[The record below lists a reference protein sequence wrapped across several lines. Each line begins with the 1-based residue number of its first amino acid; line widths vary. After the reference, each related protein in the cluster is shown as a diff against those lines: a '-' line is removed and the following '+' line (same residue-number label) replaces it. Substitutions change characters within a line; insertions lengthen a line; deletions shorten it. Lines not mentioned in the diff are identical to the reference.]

1 VFSGAR
7 GAPADS
13 LVDSEIAMARSP
25 ARAPSASFQQLR
37 AMIAAASLCA
47 LAAFAFVSA
56 AVAADQ
62 PAKTNLAVDPA
73 KFFDAIVKI
82 ETRAVPDARSAA
94 TLGKQREGTGIFI
107 GKDGLVLTIGYL
119 IVEADDV
126 KITDSKGR
134 SLPAQVVGYD
144 HASGLGLVRPVVPM
158 HATPLP
164 FGESATVGERA
175 PVMIVNHS
183 GADDVTLAFVV
194 AKRPFTGS
202 WEYMLDQAIFTSPPT
217 MNWSGAA
224 LVGPDG
230 KLLGVGSLIVRDTTG
245 GADTLPGNMFVPID
259 TLKPILSDL
268 ITTGKRSGPAQPWL
282 GVSTDEIQG
291 RLLVSRVS
299 PDGPADKAGVK
310 PGDIILA
317 VGSDGVKT
325 QAEFYRKVWGSG
337 AAGADIPLRV
347 LQGADIR
354 DVSVHS
360 IDRVEYFRPRTT
372 Y

>member
-1 VFSGAR
+1 
-7 GAPADS
+7 
-13 LVDSEIAMARSP
+13 MARSP
-25 ARAPSASFQQLR
+25 ARAVSASSQYPRLVL
-37 AMIAAASLCA
+37 AAASLCVIAAVAFASAA
-47 LAAFAFVSA
+47 LAA
-56 AVAADQ
+56 DK
-62 PAKTNLAVDPA
+62 PTKTNLAVDPA
-73 KFFDAIVKI
+73 KFFDAIVKV
-82 ETRAVPDARSAA
+82 ETRAVPDARSNS
-94 TLGKQREGTGIFI
+94 TLGQQREGTGIVI
-107 GKDGLVLTIGYL
+107 DNDGLVLTIGYL
-119 IVEADDV
+119 VIEADDV
-126 KITDSKGR
+126 KIVDSKGR

-158 HATPLP
+158 QASPLP
-164 FGESATVGERA
+164 LGESSTIGERA
-175 PVMIVNHS
+175 PVMIVNHA

-245 GADTLPGNMFVPID
+245 GEAGLPGNMFVPID
-259 TLKPILSDL
+259 MLKPILSDL
-268 ITTGKRSGPAQPWL
+268 IKNGKRSGPAQPWL
-282 GVSTDEIQG
+282 GVATDEIQG

-317 VGSDGVKT
+317 VGADGVKT
-325 QAEFYRKVWGSG
+325 QADFYRKVWGSG
-337 AAGADIPLRV
+337 AAGSDIPLRV
-347 LQGADIR
+347 LQGADIK